1 VPSQECHPSSRLAR
15 HVSPHRRPHAC
26 RPAHPAR
33 FLGSL
38 CAASIRNRI
47 HPWAPGPSLSESARP
62 CRRRRDEL
70 PAGRVELDGYVSE
83 KVDGDDKAERS
94 TYPPREEPHAP
105 HARAIDPARA
115 PAATTTGEPVAAP
128 LAIPRGRSDP
138 FVTGQARHVVATC
151 NDRLPLWWSLGHGCS

>member
-1 VPSQECHPSSRLAR
+1 MTASVRRAIISFIPLDRRDSSAPCVPPRSGT
-15 HVSPHRRPHAC
+15 
-26 RPAHPAR
+26 
-33 FLGSL
+33 GS
-38 CAASIRNRI
+38 IHG

-62 CRRRRDEL
+62 RRRRRDEL

-128 LAIPRGRSDP
+128 LAIPRGRSSDP

-151 NDRLPLWWSLGHGCS
+151 NDRLPLWWCLGHGCS